1 MSRPV
6 QAADRDAEAVA
17 LLPVVWHSLSTRGYA
32 HLDGLPEG
40 FDHLGLLRRL
50 GAVLPQYDGL
60 PVWDLVAEPDMD
72 DVYHSRNT
80 RALVPH
86 TEGYELAGTPPRYV
100 ALWCV
105 RPAEGPGG
113 ETTLADGRAL
123 LDGFAAADLA
133 LMRRAGYVWRSSEGL
148 ARRGVALQAR
158 HPILSDHNGSVVLRY
173 SGNNVFPAATHGPVE
188 RDLLSRYRR
197 AGDELFARAHTAVA
211 LARGDLLVWDNWRM
225 LHSRNA
231 FRDRRRHLK
240 RVLLGT

>member
-1 MSRPV
+1 MTARH
-6 QAADRDAEAVA
+6 ADRTSAPATGLASVRHGLD
-17 LLPVVWHSLSTRGYA
+17 TRGYA
-32 HLDGLPEG
+32 HLTGLPDG
-40 FDHLGLLRRL
+40 FDHLDLLRGL
-50 GAVLPQYDGL
+50 GRVLPQYDGR
-60 PVWDLVAEPDMD
+60 PVWDLVPEPDMD

-86 TEGYELAGTPPRYV
+86 TEGYELPGRPPRYV

-123 LDGFAAADLA
+123 LARFSAADRGR
-133 LMRRAGYVWRSSEGL
+133 MRRTRYVWRSSEGL
-148 ARRGVALQAR
+148 ARRGVALRAG
-158 HPILSDHNGSVVLRY
+158 HPILAEHDGRAILRY
-173 SGNNVFPAATHGPVE
+173 SQNNVRPAPDASPSGADGE
-188 RDLLSRYRR
+188 LLGRYLREG
-197 AGDELFARAHTAVA
+197 AALFAAAHTPVA

-231 FRDRRRHLK
+231 FLDRRRHLK